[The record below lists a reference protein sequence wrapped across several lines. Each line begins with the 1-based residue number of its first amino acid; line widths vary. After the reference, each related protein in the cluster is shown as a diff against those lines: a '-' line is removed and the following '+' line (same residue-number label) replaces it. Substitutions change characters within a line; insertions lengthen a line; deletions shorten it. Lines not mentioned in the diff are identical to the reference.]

1 MRYRRI
7 NLDGKSVTE
16 TRLAAA
22 NTLPGVL
29 VIIDSSEEFAVVSA
43 LSGRIYVMHPASHQG
58 LGISEAVPAGD
69 SGVAEYVEEGRELAL
84 LCPAG
89 AYKKDTPIKLGTAG
103 KGAIG
108 VEGTDVII
116 GYSQDEVTLTADDLI
131 RVRFRSGVAVTA

>member
-16 TRLAAA
+16 TLLVVA
-22 NTLPGVL
+22 NTLPGTL
-29 VIIDSSEEFAVVSA
+29 ATIDSNDAFAVASA
-43 LSGRIYVMHPASHQG
+43 MSGRIYLMHPASHQG
-58 LGISEAVPAGD
+58 LGIADSIPSGD
-69 SGVAEYVEEGRELAL
+69 SGVGEYVEEGRELGL

-89 AYKKDTPIKLGTAG
+89 AYKKDTPIKLGTSG

-116 GYSQDEVTLTADDLI
+116 GYSQDEVTLTADDII